1 MSPNTVIKQSSRT
14 ASRVVEGSAVVI
26 VIDQQKLHTLN
37 EVGTFVWNEA
47 GPDGRSVDDI
57 IGAVVEEF
65 EVERDVASK
74 DVLGFVEQL
83 IGLGALEVEAPG

>member
-1 MSPNTVIKQSSRT
+1 MSPNTLIRQSSRT
-14 ASRVVEGSAVVI
+14 ASRIVEGSAVVI

-37 EVGTFVWNEA
+37 EVGTFVWTEA
-47 GPDGRSVDDI
+47 GTEGRRVDEI
-57 IGAVVEEF
+57 IAAVVDEF